1 MKRRELLRSVP
12 AVAAAPLV
20 ARRGAT
26 PGTAL
31 FEFSLAEWSLN
42 RMIRGG
48 TLDHLDFPAFA
59 RREFGLTAV
68 EYVSTLFAKKGS
80 DPAEIAD
87 LKRRCAE
94 QGVRSLLIMVDR
106 EGDLGA
112 ADPAARAL
120 AVDNHHRWLHA
131 ATELGCHAI
140 RVNARSEGSWQ
151 EQRDRAADGLRR
163 LAELGDSHGIDVI
176 VENHG
181 GLSSNGSW
189 LSEVM
194 RLVDHPRCGT
204 LPDFGNFLIKD
215 DEWYDRYQGVAE
227 LMPFARAVSA
237 KSNDFNEAGDESHTD
252 YRRMMR
258 IVLDAGYRG
267 HVGIEYEGE
276 TLSEVE
282 GVKATKKLLLRV
294 RDELAPEYAARG

>member
-1 MKRRELLRSVP
+1 MKRSEFLRSVP
-12 AVAAAPLV
+12 AVATAPLA

-26 PGTAL
+26 PGAAL
-31 FEFSLAEWSLN
+31 FDISLAEWSLN
-42 RMIRGG
+42 RAIRGG
-48 TLDHLDFPAFA
+48 KLDHLDFPALA
-59 RREFGLTAV
+59 RREFGIPAV

-80 DPAEIAD
+80 DAAEIAE
-87 LKRRCAE
+87 LKRRCGDH
-94 QGVRSLLIMVDR
+94 GVRSLLIMVDR

-112 ADPAARAL
+112 ADSAARIQ

-131 ATELGCHAI
+131 AIELGCHAI

-204 LPDFGNFLIKD
+204 LPDFGNFRITD

-237 KSNDFNEAGDESHTD
+237 KGNDFDDLGNETHTD

-267 HVGIEYEGE
+267 FVGVEYEGE

-282 GVKATKKLLLRV
+282 GVKATNRLLERV
-294 RDELAPEYAARG
+294 REELAPAYAARG